1 MTYSAKLAA
10 KLFSSTLAMTV
21 ALSTPVVHAQE
32 ATVQKVADKDA
43 NPETG
48 LRDIIVTA
56 QKRAENIQSVPVA
69 VSALDALAIEK
80 TFAADIR
87 EFAGRVPS
95 LVIDGVSAG
104 PSAAAIAI
112 RGISFEDIE
121 KSFEPAIG
129 VTVDGVAIGTNTG
142 QLLDTFDLER
152 FEVLRGPQGTLFGR
166 NTIGGVIS
174 VTRTKP
180 TGEFGA
186 KASLGY
192 ASYATIRG
200 RAVVNT
206 PKFADVVALKGAF
219 YYDDTGGFYRNVTQG
234 NRRDGKYRTTSGSLT
249 ALVTPTD
256 TITATVTYDHSQE
269 RGEVVSVQRSETGR
283 DVICLAIPTPGGI
296 VRPFAPAVEC
306 NRRLTLPDGGL
317 YQSFSNI
324 PTPVRNNTN
333 AITGNVDVKLGDF
346 TLTSVTGWRKNKED
360 VTQDFDASQ
369 INFFDTR
376 RRQTYQQF
384 SEELRIAGD
393 ITDSFNVVAGAYYS
407 SSSYQLLQNTNFGPG
422 LLAPTALGLQQNVD
436 HKSKSYAGFAD
447 VKFKASDKLTFHLG
461 GRYTKD
467 KKQIFNNYG
476 QVGALVRLSVPNWAG
491 ECVSVVGLLAPGVPR
506 YGAGTNCNAKASFG
520 KFTWR
525 GSADYEIGDNKLLY
539 ASYSTGFRSG
549 GFNGRAAS
557 PTSLGPYNPENVTAY
572 EIGLKADWLERRL
585 RTNIAVY
592 QTDYKN
598 KQEETVQPTPPG
610 SANAQETV
618 VANAASARIK
628 GFELELSAQPVDPLT
643 FRMSFAYIDAKY
655 RNFFRDVNADL
666 IPDNVSTLTLRRAP
680 KYSWSTGADYT
691 RAVGDGQLD
700 LSTTFR
706 YISKYQTCI
715 VANQPAV
722 LGAVT
727 NDNRCLTDPRTDL
740 SASMSYTQPIG
751 AAELKFSVYGR
762 NLLNDRGINST
773 LPVAGLFTFSAS
785 RPPRIIGAEVQ
796 AKF

>member
-1 MTYSAKLAA
+1 MKPATS
-10 KLFSSTLAMTV
+10 LFSSTFALGV
-21 ALSTPVVHAQE
+21 ALAANAAFAQN
-32 ATVQKVADKDA
+32 AAPADT

-56 QKRAENIQSVPVA
+56 QKRAESIQSVPVA
-69 VSALDALAIEK
+69 VTALDALAIEK

-174 VTRTKP
+174 VTRSKP

-186 KASLGY
+186 KASIGY
-192 ASYATIRG
+192 ASYNTIRG
-200 RAVVNT
+200 RAVINT
-206 PKFADVVALKGAF
+206 PKFGGLLALKGTF
-219 YYDDTGGFYRNVTQG
+219 YYDDTDGFYRNVTQG
-234 NRRDGKYRTTSGSLT
+234 NRRDGAYRTTSGSVT

-256 TITATVTYDHSQE
+256 TITATVTYDRSQE
-269 RGEVVSVQRSETGR
+269 RGEVASVQRSETGR
-283 DVICLAIPTPGGI
+283 DVICLAIPIPGGFI
-296 VRPFAPAVEC
+296 RPFAPAVEC

-317 YQSFSNI
+317 YTTFSNI

-333 AITGNVDVKLGDF
+333 AITGNIDVKLGDF

-360 VTQDFDASQ
+360 VVQDFDASQ

-384 SEELRIAGD
+384 SEELRVSGD
-393 ITDSFNVVAGAYYS
+393 VTDFLNLVVGGYYS

-436 HKSKSYAGFAD
+436 HNSKSYAGFAD
-447 VKFKASDKLTFHLG
+447 AKIQAGDKLTFHLG

-467 KKQIFNNYG
+467 KKEIFNNYG
-476 QVGALVRLSVPNWAG
+476 QVAALVRLSLPNWAG

-506 YGAGTNCNAKASFG
+506 YGAGTNCTAKKSFD

-525 GSADYEIGDNKLLY
+525 ATADYEIGENKLVY

-557 PTSLGPYNPENVTAY
+557 PTSLGPYDPESVTAY
-572 EIGLKADWLERRL
+572 ELGLKADWLNRRL
-585 RTNIAVY
+585 RTNFAIY

-628 GFELELSAQPVDPLT
+628 GFEMEITAQPVDPIT
-643 FRMSFAYIDAKY
+643 FRASLAYIDANY
-655 RNFFRDVNADL
+655 RNFFRDVTGDL
-666 IPDNVSTLTLRRAP
+666 VPDNVSTLTLRRAP
-680 KYSWSTGADYT
+680 KYSWSVGADYT
-691 RAVGDGQLD
+691 SEMGSGQID

-706 YISKYQTCI
+706 YIDKYQTCI
-715 VANQPAV
+715 VANLPAV

-740 SASMSYTQPIG
+740 SASLSYTQAFGG
-751 AAELKFSVYGR
+751 ADMKFSIYGR
-762 NLLNDRGINST
+762 NLLDDRGINST

-785 RPPRIIGAEVQ
+785 RPPRVIGGEVQ
-796 AKF
+796 VKF